1 MEYINPSLSR
11 FSLANIVGDIRE
23 SMLNELDFTKERT
36 NIEEFRKFLERQGI
50 TEACAP
56 EPITATQRVLIMEYL
71 KGVPLVDLEGIKQYS
86 NNPEQILVTVRPA
99 ASVVVILSTL
109 TFMEATS
116 LFLKTA
122 E

>member
-36 NIEEFRKFLERQGI
+36 NIEEFSQILERQGSLR
-50 TEACAP
+50 P
-56 EPITATQRVLIMEYL
+56 MPRNRFTATQRVLIMEYL

-86 NNPEQILVTVRPA
+86 NNPRANSCHCSSDLGVKCRKLQQFPC
-99 ASVVVILSTL
+99 
-109 TFMEATS
+109 
-116 LFLKTA
+116 
-122 E
+122 